1 MKTKEHECNEKKRYY
16 KHQYKKL
23 KMDEHLIKGGTS
35 LSKENDRL
43 RKRLLELEKEFSIAG
58 EAKAVEAAVN
68 KDGQPSQVGH
78 DLPVAGIIAPLG
90 R

>member
-23 KMDEHLIKGGTS
+23 KMDEHLIKGGIS

-43 RKRLLELEKEFSIAG
+43 RKWLLELEKECRT
-58 EAKAVEAAVN
+58 
-68 KDGQPSQVGH
+68 
-78 DLPVAGIIAPLG
+78 L
-90 R
+90 